1 MVVFALVA
9 ACSMALAP
17 SRRVN
22 APRRHSSTA
31 TDRCPSCAI
40 PLSAKNR
47 RRHMAFC
54 CPDLLDPEGW
64 AASDREVVLAA
75 IASQGWA
82 RAAALRLRF
91 GAPPG
96 KPPPTAAQVAA
107 RFGWSAART
116 RDTIS
121 QFLHAIPPPA
131 EHVPIEIVYEDES
144 LVAVNKPAGLP
155 CTPPHRLRGGS
166 ALSRLR
172 AHLGP
177 AHTEVPHPVH
187 RLDLNTS
194 GVLVF
199 AKTAAAAT
207 NLMRAFEAHETRKT
221 YAALCS
227 TTGDR
232 LVAATTSGGAAAV
245 EVDAPICRV
254 EGVEHCERRCCE
266 PGETGGQSARTW
278 LRLAAVATTG
288 ADGAAAAAAPNGACL
303 VLAAPE
309 HGRTHQVRLH
319 CAAAGAPLL
328 ADPLYNRRF
337 SDADAAS
344 DAPTPLPITRHAL
357 HALALSL
364 PHPTTRATLELLA
377 PMPDDMTAAARAL
390 RLRCVLPLGDG
401 DDGGGGDGGGGDGDG
416 GDGGGDGVAAHVHAA
431 LATLPAERHVSSLES
446 VHGVGPVTAAKLRA
460 AGVGTVAG
468 LAALSPAEVEQV
480 ATAQRVPMATLRK
493 VVVNARTTAGLE

>member
-1 MVVFALVA
+1 MFAMV
-9 ACSMALAP
+9 ACSLALAP
-17 SRRVN
+17 TRRVG
-22 APRRHSSTA
+22 APRRRSSTATHTATHTA
-31 TDRCPSCAI
+31 TDRCPSCTI

-75 IASQGWA
+75 IASQGRA

-107 RFGWSAART
+107 AFGWSAVRT

-131 EHVPIEIVYEDES
+131 EDVPIEVVYEDES

-155 CTPPHRLRGGS
+155 CTPTHRLRGGS

-172 AHLGP
+172 AHLGS
-177 AHTEVPHPVH
+177 AHAEVPHPVH

-199 AKTAAAAT
+199 AKTAVAAT
-207 NLMRAFEAHETRKT
+207 HLMRAFEAHETRKT

-227 TTGDR
+227 STGDR
-232 LVAATTSGGAAAV
+232 LVAAAATGGAAAV

-254 EGVEHCERRCCE
+254 EGVEHCERRCCA
-266 PGETGGQSARTW
+266 PGEDGGQSARTW
-278 LRLAAVATTG
+278 LRLAAVATTAG
-288 ADGAAAAAAPNGACL
+288 ADGAAAAAAPNGGACL

-328 ADPLYNRRF
+328 ADPLYNRHPPR
-337 SDADAAS
+337 SDGGAAAAVAAADA
-344 DAPTPLPITRHAL
+344 PPPLPITRHAL

-364 PHPTTRATLELLA
+364 PHPTTGATLELLA
-377 PMPDDMTAAARAL
+377 PLPEDMTAAARTL
-390 RLRCVLPLGDG
+390 RLRCVLPFGDG
-401 DDGGGGDGGGGDGDG
+401 SDGGAA
-416 GDGGGDGVAAHVHAA
+416 AAHVHAS
-431 LATLPAERHVSSLES
+431 LATLPAERHVPSLES

-460 AGVGTVAG
+460 AGVSTVAT
-468 LAALSPAEVEQV
+468 LAALGPDEADQV
-480 ATAQRVPMATLRK
+480 ATAQRLPLATLRK
-493 VVVNARTTAGLE
+493 VVVNARTRTSAG